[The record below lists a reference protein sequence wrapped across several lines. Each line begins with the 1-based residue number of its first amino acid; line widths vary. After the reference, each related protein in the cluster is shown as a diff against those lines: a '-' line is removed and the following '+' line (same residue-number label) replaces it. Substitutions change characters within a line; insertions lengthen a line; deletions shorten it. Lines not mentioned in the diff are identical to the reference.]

1 MIETIKYGTL
11 RWSHIVRPTEEDLEI
26 LRTHYHFHALDLE
39 DCRSVINLRPKIDVY
54 DDYYFLILHFPSF
67 DSSQTFVDT
76 KEIKVFWGKDFLI
89 TIGKSHWLVKEMF
102 SQEKARALAGKK
114 MEVGSSDALL
124 YKVLERLM
132 QETQSLVEKIEKDV
146 DNCGK
151 SLFNRKAE
159 RTIEKI
165 SFTQKN
171 VVLLNTMFKPQVML
185 FNQLQSREIPGFA
198 ENMEDYWGNI
208 HDYYQKIWDTV
219 EDSGE
224 LIRGYSRTFDSLQ
237 VNKTNEVIKILTL
250 ISSILL
256 PLTFLASLYG
266 MNLETLPFARHP
278 LSFIIVSG
286 VMILIAVSMI
296 IYFKARKWM

>member
-26 LRTHYHFHALDLE
+26 LKDQYHFHPLDLE
-39 DCRSVINLRPKIDVY
+39 DCRSIINLRPKIDVY

-114 MEVGSSDALL
+114 MEIGSSDSLL
-124 YKVLERLM
+124 YKILERLM
-132 QETQSLVEKIEKDV
+132 QETQVLVEKVEKDV

-151 SLFNRKAE
+151 ALFSRHAE

-165 SFTQKN
+165 SITQKN
-171 VVLLNTMFKPQVML
+171 VVLLNTMFKPQLLL
-185 FNQLQSREIPGFA
+185 FNRLQSGALPGFA

-208 HDYYQKIWDTV
+208 LDYYQKIWDTL

-256 PLTFLASLYG
+256 PLTFIASLYG
-266 MNLETLPFARHP
+266 MNLDLPLAHHP
-278 LSFIIVSG
+278 LSFFIITAGMVIIAIT
-286 VMILIAVSMI
+286 MIL
-296 IYFKARKWM
+296 YFKARKWM

>member
-198 ENMEDYWGNI
+198 ENI
-208 HDYYQKIWDTV
+208 RRLL
-219 EDSGE
+219 GE
-224 LIRGYSRTFDSLQ
+224 YPR
-237 VNKTNEVIKILTL
+237 
-250 ISSILL
+250 LL
-256 PLTFLASLYG
+256 PEDLG
-266 MNLETLPFARHP
+266 
-278 LSFIIVSG
+278 
-286 VMILIAVSMI
+286 
-296 IYFKARKWM
+296 